1 MPQFVLV
8 HYHEIALKRG
18 NRAFFENR
26 LRQNLELAL
35 AGIPHRGVRRI
46 SGRLIIELT
55 PGTDIDQIRSRLARV
70 PGIAHWAIAQ
80 QVAPEIETIEARL
93 GEMVD
98 LQQFSTFRIE
108 ARRADKLFALNSQ
121 QINQRVGA
129 FIQQRS
135 GKKVDLTNPELTCH
149 IDLAE
154 KYVFLYFHKEKGVG
168 GLPVGTGGRLLSLL
182 SGGIDSPVASY
193 RLIRRG
199 CRVHFVHFH
208 SFPFTTL
215 DSQEKVRQ
223 LAQVLTSYQA
233 QSSLYLVPF
242 AAIQKEI
249 VAYTPPPTRV
259 ILYRRFMMRLAE
271 ALAEREGIRA
281 LITGDSLGQVASQT
295 VENLDAVS
303 RAISMPVFRP
313 LIGDDKDTIVQIARQ
328 IGTYE
333 ISILPDADCCSL
345 FVPEHPETRA
355 ALSAIGTIESH
366 LEIPRLIETTLS
378 ETRLEKISPKSSHG
392 S

>member
-1 MPQFVLV
+1 MAQFVLV

-35 AGIPHRGVRRI
+35 EGIPHRGVRRI
-46 SGRLIIELT
+46 SGRLIIELA
-55 PGTDIDQIRSRLARV
+55 PDTDLDQLRRRLARI

-80 QVAPEIETIEARL
+80 QVAREIETIEARL

-98 LQQFSTFRIE
+98 AQQFSTFRIE

-215 DSQEKVRQ
+215 DSQGKVRQ
-223 LAQVLTSYQA
+223 LAQILTSYQA
-233 QSSLYLVPF
+233 HSSLYLVPF

-249 VAYTPPPTRV
+249 VAYTPPATRV

-295 VENLDAVS
+295 VENLDTVS

-333 ISILPDADCCSL
+333 ISILPDTDCCSL

-355 ALSAIGTIESH
+355 ALSDIGTIESH